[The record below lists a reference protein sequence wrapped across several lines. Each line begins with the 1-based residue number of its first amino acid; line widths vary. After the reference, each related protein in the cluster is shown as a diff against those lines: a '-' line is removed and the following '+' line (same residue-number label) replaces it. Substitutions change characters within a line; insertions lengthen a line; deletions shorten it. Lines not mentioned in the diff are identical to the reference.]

1 MKPETHFFVGVV
13 IGSIAVGF
21 FVEGELPQWIA
32 GVGVVLLAA
41 LVAVSQQ
48 IQRATDRL
56 SEQMT
61 EQMRRLAERID
72 AGR

>member
-1 MKPETHFFVGVV
+1 MKPETHFFIGVV

-41 LVAVSQQ
+41 LVAVS
-48 IQRATDRL
+48 
-56 SEQMT
+56 
-61 EQMRRLAERID
+61 
-72 AGR
+72 

>member
-1 MKPETHFFVGVV
+1 MKPETHFFVGVIV
-13 IGSIAVGF
+13 GSIAVRL

-32 GVGVVLLAA
+32 GVGGVLLAA
-41 LVAVSQQ
+41 VVAVSQQ

-61 EQMRRLAERID
+61 AQMRRIEEKV
-72 AGR
+72 GRR